1 MEGALISAWIVK
13 LLNANLIKLFKG
25 EYALTIL
32 MLNNKDIFD
41 NWIVCCMCGDYC
53 PMNKHT
59 YFDNMPCFYWKIF
72 LMPQEKLKLLIPC
85 TCVLV
90 IINYH

>member
-1 MEGALISAWIVK
+1 
-13 LLNANLIKLFKG
+13 
-25 EYALTIL
+25 
-32 MLNNKDIFD
+32 MLDNKDIFG

-59 YFDNMPCFYWKIF
+59 HSDNMLCLYWRIF
-72 LMPQEKLKLLIPC
+72 IMLHEKLKFLIPC
-85 TCVLV
+85 TCDLV